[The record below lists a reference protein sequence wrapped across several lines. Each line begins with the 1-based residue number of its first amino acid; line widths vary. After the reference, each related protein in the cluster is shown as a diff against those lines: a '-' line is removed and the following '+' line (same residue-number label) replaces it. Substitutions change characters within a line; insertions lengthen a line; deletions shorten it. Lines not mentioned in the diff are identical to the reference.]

1 MLKNRFRKENRK
13 LLLVLTLSPL
23 LLLCQLLQ
31 LPSQAQTNSPSGGTA
46 GTDSGAPTNG
56 SQTSIFSNPPSPQTV
71 TPTAPTGGTFA
82 LTPQSQTNLNVVAT
96 SITQNQNLSSTVA
109 AVFTQGSGAAA
120 NSLIGN
126 FSTAG
131 VPIQLAQ
138 ALLTS
143 INNLLPTSGGII
155 QGNVNIN
162 SLNDAIV
169 AYNEIILQSGSD
181 TLTSLS
187 ENESFVSIGQT
198 LGQLRSALSQ

>member
-1 MLKNRFRKENRK
+1 
-13 LLLVLTLSPL
+13 
-23 LLLCQLLQ
+23 
-31 LPSQAQTNSPSGGTA
+31 
-46 GTDSGAPTNG
+46 
-56 SQTSIFSNPPSPQTV
+56 
-71 TPTAPTGGTFA
+71 
-82 LTPQSQTNLNVVAT
+82 
-96 SITQNQNLSSTVA
+96 
-109 AVFTQGSGAAA
+109 
-120 NSLIGN
+120 LIGN

-138 ALLTS
+138 ALLAS

-187 ENESFVSIGQT
+187 ENESFVSIGQI